1 MTSEHGA
8 MTAAI
13 PPFTPEENAR
23 LTKIWDRLYELYV
36 EQANGSRAAG
46 EIQAEINELIV
57 QRDAIRPWGWN
68 TGRNWKDDL
77 PKDVAEKLL
86 RE

>member
-1 MTSEHGA
+1 MPS
-8 MTAAI
+8 AI

-23 LTKIWDRLYELYV
+23 LTKIWDRLYVLYV
-36 EQANGSRAAG
+36 EKANGSRDPA
-46 EIQAEINELIV
+46 EIQTEIDELIR

-77 PKDVAEKLL
+77 PKDVVEKLMK
-86 RE
+86 E

>member
-1 MTSEHGA
+1 MTS
-8 MTAAI
+8 AI
-13 PPFTPEENAR
+13 PPFTAEQNAE

-36 EQANGSRAAG
+36 EQANGSR
-46 EIQAEINELIV
+46 EPAEIKAEIDTLIA

-68 TGRNWKDDL
+68 TGRNWMEDL
-77 PKDVAEKLL
+77 PKDIAEKLL